1 MVIAGDSA
9 HQSPPFLGQGLCAGI
24 RDASSLAWRLGL
36 IIRGKANSSI
46 LDTYMDER
54 KKHVLEFIRL
64 AVKCGELI
72 NTGKKELIAKYFK
85 DDYSNT
91 DITFNYP
98 KPQLG
103 KGIWKFGKVPLGQ
116 ITPQFFIK
124 NNLSDEKAIY
134 KFILIENCK
143 LKKDLKNSDKKLI
156 EEFEIVVISANKEIK
171 RWLHSI
177 NSNVALIRPDRY
189 LYGVAN
195 DYTGTKK
202 ILNNLKNQLKS

>member
-1 MVIAGDSA
+1 MTRCFINPKKRRWEIKILPSDDLNKITQKKYLWSILSPWLTPNEAEIERAQIYTFHSTIKNKWRKKNLLIAGDSA

-36 IIRGKANSSI
+36 IIKGKANSSI

-91 DITFNYP
+91 DTTCLLYTSP
-98 KPQLG
+98 SPRD
-103 KGIWKFGKVPLGQ
+103 
-116 ITPQFFIK
+116 
-124 NNLSDEKAIY
+124 LST
-134 KFILIENCK
+134 
-143 LKKDLKNSDKKLI
+143 SRMPS
-156 EEFEIVVISANKEIK
+156 SA
-171 RWLHSI
+171 
-177 NSNVALIRPDRY
+177 
-189 LYGVAN
+189 
-195 DYTGTKK
+195 
-202 ILNNLKNQLKS
+202 